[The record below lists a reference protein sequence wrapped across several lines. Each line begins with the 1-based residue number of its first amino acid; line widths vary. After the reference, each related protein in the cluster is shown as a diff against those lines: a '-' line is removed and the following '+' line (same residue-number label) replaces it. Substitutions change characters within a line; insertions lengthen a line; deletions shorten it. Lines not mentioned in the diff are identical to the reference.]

1 MVTKEMVSE
10 ASKKGL
16 QGLKELVENLPK
28 EDVLK
33 AIGLM
38 VLLGVSYA
46 VIEAVKEIVLKGKQ
60 EE

>member
-1 MVTKEMVSE
+1 MVSE

-16 QGLKELVENLPK
+16 QGLKELVENLPP
-28 EDVLK
+28 EDKLK

-38 VLLGVSYA
+38 VLLGLSYA